1 MTTFNLSLALTICWV
16 AVSAQ
21 PEKPNVVLFISDD
34 MGIGD
39 TSAYLGVKLMP
50 DTEAIARTLKT
61 PNIEKLSKQGMI
73 FTDAHA
79 PASMCSSTR

>member
-21 PEKPNVVLFISDD
+21 LKKPNVILFMADD

-39 TSAYLGVKLMP
+39 TSAYLGVKLIP
-50 DTEAIARTLKT
+50 QAEERLRHCGDRQIPCRD
-61 PNIEKLSKQGMI
+61 G
-73 FTDAHA
+73 FRRRVR
-79 PASMCSSTR
+79 STG